1 MKGTAR
7 EVLSR
12 VEELLEKG
20 DYRDALKLVEEL
32 LGQEGLS
39 ANDRLACSLFE
50 SRLRLKLGES
60 ERALKLAETT
70 LKGARKEA
78 NLLIVVDALIVKAEI
93 SWRSGKIDE
102 GLESLAEGEGLL
114 KGIEKEQ
121 ASEEEVRRRTGE
133 ISHHRGVIFWYTGE
147 LDQALECHQVSLAI
161 SETLDDQYGVAGA
174 LNNLGLVFWSKG
186 DYSQAIEYYQRS
198 LAIGEQQGNR
208 RFIATT
214 LNNLGNC
221 YSLIGDFD
229 QALEYHQRSLAI
241 REELELWHDI
251 SSSLTNIGVIHQ
263 MRGALDKALEYYQR
277 SLAISK
283 EQDSKR
289 DLALAL
295 HNLGSAYSLK
305 GELDQALDF
314 FQRSLTFYREL
325 GTRHKTALTLM
336 NIGRILRKKGS
347 QTKALDYFQQS
358 LTIFEDIG
366 NESYTAIVLFELL
379 WIALD
384 SGESS
389 LAEKHLKRMGEISER
404 TEGHGIKQ
412 RYRVAQALS
421 LKASTRTRHK
431 MKAVE
436 ILEQVVKEEV
446 VDHSI
451 TVSAMIHLCDL
462 LVSELKLTGEEEL
475 FSEIKS
481 LTSRLLEIAEQQS
494 SHSLLAETYLLQS
507 KLALIE
513 LDMGRAKKL
522 LEQAYAIAE
531 GKGLQILAQAVAH
544 ERDSLDSQMQK
555 WERII
560 EQKPSRQ
567 DMVDLIGLDGY
578 LELMVQKTVSSIA
591 TTEEVAPK
599 GKYKLVHLDLLK
611 GSSSGERSRFRV
623 AIAQI
628 GVSKD
633 GDILHEFYEPQTQ
646 DLFRIKGDKV
656 ESVRARIRE
665 MVTQAHSE
673 QIRILLFP
681 EMTIDLG
688 YKQLRED
695 LLAYAKTYKMI
706 IIPGSYH
713 DPKTRRNLSLVISP
727 EGVLWEQEKHIPA
740 IISYGGERITEGI
753 DVAASPQKVMIGDT
767 EFGRIAIT
775 ICRDFLDM
783 DLRVELKN
791 SDPPV
796 DLVFNPAFT
805 PVTAAFRAA
814 HFDARRTIYAYCFFA
829 NVGEFGD
836 SFIFSPEKDRV
847 ERTIPPKEEKLI
859 YKEIDLFRLR
869 SERKKWEIE
878 RRKRKPFIQST
889 R

>member
-1 MKGTAR
+1 MPETAR

-12 VEELLEKG
+12 VKILLEKG
-20 DYRDALKLVEEL
+20 DYKDALKLVEEL
-32 LGQEGLS
+32 VNQEGL
-39 ANDRLACSLFE
+39 AADNRFACSLLE
-50 SRLRLKLGES
+50 SQLWLKLGES
-60 ERALKLAETT
+60 ERALKLVEAT
-70 LKGARKEA
+70 LRGAREEA
-78 NLLIVVDALIVKAEI
+78 NPLIVVDALIVKAEI
-93 SWRSGKIDE
+93 SWRSGKLGE
-102 GLESLAEGEGLL
+102 GLELLAEGEGLL
-114 KGIEKEQ
+114 KGIAKEQ
-121 ASEEEVRRRTGE
+121 VLEEEVKRRTGE
-133 ISHHRGVIFWYTGE
+133 ISHHRGVIFWYKGE
-147 LDQALECHQVSLAI
+147 LDQALEYHQESLAI
-161 SETLDDQYGVAGA
+161 SETLGDQYGVAGA

-186 DYSQAIEYYQRS
+186 DYNQAIEYYQRS
-198 LAIGEQQGNR
+198 LAIREQQGNR

-214 LNNLGNC
+214 LNNMGNC
-221 YSLIGDFD
+221 FSLIGDFD
-229 QALEYHQRSLAI
+229 QALECHQRSLAI
-241 REELELWHDI
+241 REELEIWHDI

-263 MRGALDKALEYYQR
+263 MRGDLDKALEYYQR
-277 SLAISK
+277 SLEISK
-283 EQDSKR
+283 EQKSKR

-295 HNLGSAYSLK
+295 HNMGSAYSLK

-314 FQRSLTFYREL
+314 FQRSLTSYREL

-336 NIGRILRKKGS
+336 NIGRIHRKKGS
-347 QTKALDYFQQS
+347 KTEALDYFQQS
-358 LTIFEDIG
+358 LAIFEDIG
-366 NESYTAIVLFELL
+366 NEQYTAIVVYELL

-389 LAEKHLKRMGEISER
+389 LAEQHLKRLKEISER
-404 TEGHGIKQ
+404 TEGLASKH
-412 RYRVAQALS
+412 RYRIAQALS

-436 ILEQVVKEEV
+436 VLEQVVEEEV
-446 VDHSI
+446 VDHSLKV
-451 TVSAMIHLCDL
+451 TAMIHLCDL

-481 LTSRLLEIAEQQS
+481 LTTRLLKIAEQQS

-522 LEQAYAIAE
+522 LEQAYTIAE
-531 GKGLQILAQAVAH
+531 GKGLQMLAQAVVH
-544 ERDSLDSQMQK
+544 ERDALLSQMQK

-567 DMVDLIGLDGY
+567 DMVDLIGLDAY
-578 LELMVQKTVSSIA
+578 LELMVQKTVSSLA
-591 TTEEVAPK
+591 TEEVTPK

-623 AIAQI
+623 GIAQI

-633 GDILHEFYEPQTQ
+633 GDILHEYYEPQTQ
-646 DLFRIKGDKV
+646 DLFRIKEDKV
-656 ESVRARIRE
+656 ESVRAKVRE
-665 MVTQAHSE
+665 MVTRAYSE
-673 QIRILLFP
+673 QISILLFP

-688 YKQLRED
+688 YKQLHED
-695 LLAYAKTYKMI
+695 LLAYAKHYKML

-713 DPKTRRNLSLVISP
+713 DPKSKRNLSLVISP
-727 EGVLWEQEKHIPA
+727 EGILWEQEKHIPA

-753 DVAASPQKVMIGDT
+753 DVTASPQKVLIGDT

-791 SDPPV
+791 SDPAV

-829 NVGEFGD
+829 NVAEFGD
-836 SFIFSPEKDRV
+836 SFIFSPEKDKV

-869 SERKKWEIE
+869 SERRKWELE
-878 RRKRKPFIQST
+878 RKREKPFIQST